1 MPPTV
6 SIGLAEGWQRLDRA
20 CRLADQYDL
29 YCKQEE
35 TIMANVL
42 QILEKI
48 PGTKQ
53 MLDIPGIS
61 VLTVAGFLAEAGDLN
76 SYDHGQQI
84 IRLAGLHL
92 TENSSGK
99 RKGKTGISKHGR
111 SRLKGILFCAMLPMV
126 AKNTTCSQNPLK
138 KKQSIITFSGTLVRV
153 LYTLGTKEK
162 EYNNATD
169 VLG

>member
-1 MPPTV
+1 MTMRQLLKRSSLQAPEASSHTGKW
-6 SIGLAEGWQRLDRA
+6 SRYQESGAALCRRYSLDRA
-20 CRLADQYDL
+20 CRGLAAARIELAALLDQYDL

-53 MLDIPGIS
+53 MLGIPGIS
-61 VLTVAGFLAEAGDLN
+61 SPVSWRRLAILN

-99 RKGKTGISKHGR
+99 RKGKTHNYDNGSTGE
-111 SRLKGILFCAMLPMV
+111 AEDY
-126 AKNTTCSQNPLK
+126 NP
-138 KKQSIITFSGTLVRV
+138 
-153 LYTLGTKEK
+153 
-162 EYNNATD
+162 
-169 VLG
+169 

>member
-1 MPPTV
+1 
-6 SIGLAEGWQRLDRA
+6 
-20 CRLADQYDL
+20 
-29 YCKQEE
+29 
-35 TIMANVL
+35 MANVL

-53 MLDIPGIS
+53 MLGIPGIS
-61 VLTVAGFLAEAGDLN
+61 SPVSWRRLAILN

-99 RKGKTGISKHGR
+99 RKGKTGISKHG
-111 SRLKGILFCAMLPMV
+111 
-126 AKNTTCSQNPLK
+126 
-138 KKQSIITFSGTLVRV
+138 VRV
-153 LYTLGTKEK
+153 LYRLGTKEK
-162 EYNNATD
+162 EYNATD